1 MSLNPSQHRVAHG
14 FGNML
19 AVAGPGSG
27 KTKTIITKIGVI
39 LQADRKFRVGA
50 VTFTSD
56 TANEMRERLVK
67 EFGPDVL
74 KRVDLGTF
82 HKLSID
88 HLRRHKMLGKI
99 ATPPEQKTFLRRAI
113 SATNTEIDNEEAFK
127 LFENYKCAIEH
138 DGSEIPP
145 FILAYNE
152 MLKRNRVVDLYDVM
166 RDCATKM
173 SNGEL
178 PPLPVT
184 HLLVD
189 EFQDSD
195 EIQFVWMMAHA
206 KRDIPVTIVGDDDQS
221 IYAWR
226 RALGYKGMIDFVEQ
240 TGAEIIP
247 LGENYRSHS
256 EILAPAD
263 RLIRHNAGQRVEKDL
278 VAKRGPGG
286 STHVYA
292 VSAANREDGEEHD
305 KVALQTE
312 FLVPYIMEAVLPE
325 DEQPGGR
332 LAVRPG
338 EWAILARTNF
348 LLDSVEAV
356 LDEFNIRSRRNGG
369 SFWDKD
375 YINTYLQLLISVE
388 TMNRSGIDHALAF
401 VGTSEEA
408 LSQLHKRIP
417 GATMAPFFER
427 DFDDYG
433 DIAKI
438 EAEHM
443 RALQQLLVT
452 WRQDALFRK
461 IPGTTTPMRAVNQA
475 IDSAATYLTMG
486 LRAGNFRDR
495 VARHLSKAGDILK
508 RRTGSL
514 VSRVQSVQKPKG
526 KDDPASVGLFTMHS
540 CKGLEFGNTA
550 IVGTDKDIVPSLG
563 EGSTEVDERRL
574 FYVAMTRAK
583 NRLFILHTPT
593 NDTPYIAEAGLVSN
607 PATVYPS

>member
-1 MSLNPSQHRVAHG
+1 VSLNPSQHRVAYGHG
-14 FGNML
+14 NIL

-27 KTKTIITKIGVI
+27 KTKTIITKIGVT
-39 LQADRKFRVGA
+39 LDADRKNRVGA

-56 TANEMRERLVK
+56 TASEMRHRLTRDI
-67 EFGPDVL
+67 GPDVL
-74 KRVDLGTF
+74 KRVELGTF

-113 SATNTEIDNEEAFK
+113 AVTNTEIDNETAFK
-127 LFENYKCAIEH
+127 LFENFKCAIEP
-138 DGSEIPP
+138 DESEIPP
-145 FILAYNE
+145 FIAAYSE

-166 RDCATKM
+166 RDCALKM
-173 SNGEL
+173 TNGEL

-206 KRDIPVTIVGDDDQS
+206 KRGIPVTIVGDDDQS

-256 EILAPAD
+256 EILGPAD

-292 VSAANREDGEEHD
+292 VSAANRQDGEEHD
-305 KVALQTE
+305 AVALQTQ
-312 FLVPYIMEAVLPE
+312 FLVPFILEFALPE
-325 DEQPGGR
+325 EEQPGGR
-332 LAVRPG
+332 TAIQP
-338 EWAILARTNF
+338 EQWAILARTNF
-348 LLDSVEAV
+348 MLDTVEAV
-356 LDEFNIRSRRNGG
+356 LDEFNIRSRRNGA

-375 YINTYLQLLISVE
+375 YINTYLQLLVSVE
-388 TMNRSGIDHALAF
+388 TMSRSGIDHALAF
-401 VGTSEEA
+401 VGTGEDA

-427 DFDDYG
+427 EFDDYG

-438 EAEHM
+438 DAEHM
-443 RALQQLLVT
+443 RSLQQLLVT
-452 WRQDALFRK
+452 WRQDALYRK
-461 IPGTTTPMRAVNQA
+461 IPGTNTPMRAVNQA
-475 IDSAATYLTMG
+475 IYSAATFLTMG
-486 LRAGNFRDR
+486 MRPGQYKDR
-495 VARHLSKAGDILK
+495 VSKHLTKAADILK

-550 IVGTDKDIVPSLG
+550 IVGADKDIIPSLG
-563 EGSTEVDERRL
+563 EGSSEVDERRL
-574 FYVAMTRAK
+574 MYVAMTRAK
-583 NRLFILHTPT
+583 NRLFILHSPA
-593 NDTPYIAEAGLVSN
+593 NDTPYIAEAGLASN
-607 PATVYPS
+607 PATVYPD

>member
-1 MSLNPSQHRVAHG
+1 VSLNPSQHRVAHG

-39 LQADRKFRVGA
+39 LEADRKNKVGA
-50 VTFTSD
+50 VTFTND
-56 TANEMRERLVK
+56 TATEMRDRLVK
-67 EFGPDVL
+67 EFGPDVQ
-74 KRVDLGTF
+74 KRVLLGTF

-99 ATPPEQKTFLRRAI
+99 ATPGEQRSFLRRAL
-113 SATNTEIDNEEAFK
+113 ANTNSELQYEEATK
-127 LFENYKCAIEH
+127 LFESYKCASSPNEA
-138 DGSEIPP
+138 DLLP
-145 FILAYNE
+145 FIRNYND
-152 MLKRNRVVDLYDVM
+152 MLERNHVVDLYDVM
-166 RDCATKM
+166 STCATKM
-173 SNGEL
+173 RDGTLET
-178 PPLPVT
+178 LPVT

-195 EIQFVWMMAHA
+195 EIQFIWMMAHA
-206 KRDIPVTIVGDDDQS
+206 SRGIPVTIVGDDDQS

-256 EILAPAD
+256 EILGPAD

-286 STHVYA
+286 STLVYA
-292 VSAANREDGEEHD
+292 VSAATRPDGDEHD
-305 KVALQTE
+305 QVALQTE
-312 FLVPYIMEAVLPE
+312 FLVPHILESILP
-325 DEQPGGR
+325 DDQQPGGR
-332 LAVRPG
+332 LAVQPG

-356 LDEFNIRSRRNGG
+356 LDQYNIRSRRAGA

-375 YINTYLQLLISVE
+375 YINTYLQLLVSIE
-388 TMNRSGIDHALAF
+388 TMNRSGVDHALAY
-401 VGTSEEA
+401 VGTSDDA
-408 LSQLHKRIP
+408 LRDLHKRIP
-417 GATMAPFFER
+417 GATMSSFFER
-427 DFDDYG
+427 GFDDYG
-433 DIAKI
+433 DIAKTDV
-438 EAEHM
+438 EHI

-461 IPGTTTPMRAVNQA
+461 IPGTDTPMRAVNQA
-475 IDSAATYLTMG
+475 IDAAASFLTMNM
-486 LRAGNFRDR
+486 RSGNFRDR
-495 VARHLSKAGDILK
+495 VSRHLTKAGDILK
-508 RRTGSL
+508 RRTGTL
-514 VSRVQSVQKPKG
+514 VARVQSVQKPKG
-526 KDDPASVGLFTMHS
+526 NDDPASVGLYTMHS

-550 IVGTDKDIVPSLG
+550 IVGADKDIIPSLG

-583 NRLFILHTPT
+583 NRLFILHSPT
-593 NDTPYIAEAGLVSN
+593 KDTPYIAEAGLASN
-607 PATVYPS
+607 PVVVYPE